1 MKNEAMQTQK
11 PTTEVEVSD
20 VLVFNVTSCT
30 FTVLYPLI
38 LYEVELEDAGVL
50 LASVNTGNPVSKDH
64 SREENRVWLLYS

>member
-20 VLVFNVTSCT
+20 VLVFNVT